1 MTTSQAVEM
10 SKVEGK
16 KNSKSFFEKSWE
28 NPLKFLPYIKF
39 IPWSKKKATTC
50 VIQFVFLF
58 IHPLSWGSRL
68 DHLNRVTFSPSPL
81 ASQMGCQI
89 SCRHHLRSRWKK
101 HPWQKIAW
109 QKKILP
115 FFMRETNSLHI
126 QNRSSQKEISSS
138 NVVCFREG
146 KCSIY
151 STSKGTISKGKAGL
165 PVPAFFRGEL
175 LVFVRYFPLA
185 IASNLDSLL
194 FQNLSKG

>member
-10 SKVEGK
+10 STCGREKELQVVFRKIMGK
-16 KNSKSFFEKSWE
+16 PSQIFTIYK
-28 NPLKFLPYIKF
+28 IH
-39 IPWSKKKATTC
+39 PWSKKKATTC

-109 QKKILP
+109 QKKSCLFLCVKLTVCTYKIGRPKRRFHLP
-115 FFMRETNSLHI
+115 TLFVSGRENAVFI
-126 QNRSSQKEISSS
+126 PPQKGPFQKE
-138 NVVCFREG
+138 
-146 KCSIY
+146 K
-151 STSKGTISKGKAGL
+151 
-165 PVPAFFRGEL
+165 
-175 LVFVRYFPLA
+175 LVFQSRHFSE
-185 IASNLDSLL
+185 ASC
-194 FQNLSKG
+194 